1 MTLER
6 LETFLDDHHT
16 KYTTIKHSRAFT
28 AQGIAAAAHIA
39 GKELAKT
46 VMVRIDGKLAMA
58 VLPAP
63 QRVDLE
69 LVDAETLQ
77 PVSSLEQFRGLF
89 SGLRTRRDAPVR
101 QPLRHGGLRRPH
113 VDGRRRDRFQRR
125 LPQ

>member
-69 LVDAETLQ
+69 LVDA
-77 PVSSLEQFRGLF
+77 VKGGIHRGEQFRGLF